1 VSLDVTFYGV
11 RGSTPCGCEANRRYG
26 GNTSCVVVEAA
37 GHDPILLDMGTGMR
51 FFGETQPW
59 DGSFRGTT
67 LVTHLHW
74 DHVQG
79 LPFFVPV
86 LRPGASMTIYG
97 PKPEDGRSLRD
108 VFDGLMSPPY
118 FPVTVADLPGEI
130 RFEGVEEGWFEAS
143 GARVLARA
151 VPHTGLTFGFRLELN
166 GLVIA
171 YIPDHQQPHDG
182 SFDIA
187 EGVLELVT
195 GADLLVHDAQYTPE
209 EFDRKR
215 TWGHCT
221 SEYAV
226 AVATAGRVR
235 KLALFHHD
243 PAHDDTFLDDLA
255 RQQAAAAPGTLEV
268 IVAAEGMR
276 LTLGAAAAGG
286 ASARRAAVS
295 PST

>member
-1 VSLDVTFYGV
+1 
-11 RGSTPCGCEANRRYG
+11 
-26 GNTSCVVVEAA
+26 
-37 GHDPILLDMGTGMR
+37 
-51 FFGETQPW
+51 
-59 DGSFRGTT
+59 
-67 LVTHLHW
+67 
-74 DHVQG
+74 
-79 LPFFVPV
+79 
-86 LRPGASMTIYG
+86 MTIYG

-243 PAHDDTFLDDLA
+243 PAHDDTFLDGLA